1 MAGLF
6 VKQAAIYAEARPT
19 YPEDWFSKLASF
31 TSHHILAWAVGTG
44 NSQAAISVKSH
55 LPRPDY
61 IYLQVLRAADHY
73 EQVMATDVSEAQLKQ
88 GTPDPKFR
96 YIHTPL
102 STSDDELVSMDLV
115 TVAQAVHWFNL
126 PRFYSLV
133 KRVLR
138 NPGGAIAVWG
148 YNYRMSS
155 SEDTAKRFLIGIL
168 ELGTSSM
175 ATGTSPFCSRA

>member
-1 MAGLF
+1 
-6 VKQAAIYAEARPT
+6 
-19 YPEDWFSKLASF
+19 
-31 TSHHILAWAVGTG
+31 
-44 NSQAAISVKSH
+44 
-55 LPRPDY
+55 
-61 IYLQVLRAADHY
+61 
-73 EQVMATDVSEAQLKQ
+73 MATGVSDAQLKQ

-102 STSDDELVSMDLV
+102 ATSDDELVSMDLV
-115 TVAQAVHWFNL
+115 TVAQAVHRFNL

-138 NPGGAIAVWG
+138 NPGGVIAMWG
-148 YNYRMSS
+148 DNYRMSS

-175 ATGTSPFCSRA
+175 ATGTSPFRSRAWGWEAKGIQVFWTWWCRT